1 MQQAVSETTNELL
14 KRNAALLKQNSH
26 ETAVENERAIVDIET
41 IKQVNEDLIA
51 TIEILSVSR
60 VKDAKNAKL
69 RNRNCCRLKVSSK
82 THCLRVRGGW
92 KNKNSCFNH
101 QID

>member
-51 TIEILSVSR
+51 TIEDTIRIQSEGRQKRQAAEQELLQIEGKL
-60 VKDAKNAKL
+60 KDAL
-69 RNRNCCRLKVSSK
+69 LKSAG
-82 THCLRVRGGW
+82 RVEEQ
-92 KNKNSCFNH
+92 K
-101 QID
+101 